1 MLYIPKKIDE
11 GALAEGMVE
20 GGVEGDCGILLGQEG
35 HPLLRDPGGHK
46 VNLDYWPALKD
57 KEVYYVHM
65 PFIPHSRMIA
75 ISKIKVF
82 IENKSIYL
90 IKDKH

>member
-20 GGVEGDCGILLGQEG
+20 GGVEGDGGILLGQEG

-57 KEVYYVHM
+57 KEVYICVHAL
-65 PFIPHSRMIA
+65 HS
-75 ISKIKVF
+75 SF
-82 IENKSIYL
+82 
-90 IKDKH
+90 KDDCNI